1 MNIFDEL
8 PDIQQKYINKELFRR
23 ALEYV
28 QRARGDQER
37 VTRDILGNKYISNNE
52 KRNLIRYSKL
62 ILKYF

>member
-37 VTRDILGNKYISNNE
+37 VTKDILGNKYISNNE

>member
-8 PDIQQKYINKELFRR
+8 PDIQQKYINKELFKR

-37 VTRDILGNKYISNNE
+37 VTKDILGNKYIDNNE
-52 KRNLIRYSKL
+52 KRNLIRYSRL